1 MDCFLGLDVGTTAVK
16 ALVVD
21 LQGNVHGEASREYAY
36 SQPRPGWVEQN
47 ATDWWDCL
55 VDVIIRATQG
65 LATPPSAL
73 SLSTQGDTMV
83 PVDADGLPMAAARVW
98 MDRRGAQQ
106 VARLHERISQER
118 WTAITGS
125 ALAEYAGAVTLAWWA
140 DEMPD
145 VFASAH
151 RFCMVEDY
159 LVGRLCGSY
168 VIDAPNASRS
178 LLVDLHSR
186 DWSDELLAAVGVGRD
201 RLATVAESG
210 VPAGTL
216 RPKVAE
222 LLHLPPETLVVVGAH
237 DQTAGAVG
245 CGAVAPGTVMLATG
259 TAWVLLGAST
269 TPHMG
274 GPLQTYCH
282 AMPGG
287 IAVLAAYA
295 GGVILRWARDTF
307 YLDAC
312 GDLPDY
318 DRLTEEALEAEGSG
332 RGELVL
338 LPHFYGSGPPW
349 GRRYAFG
356 AFAGL
361 RLQHNRGDIILGLLR
376 GVAAQTAAALETMT
390 RAGYEVDA
398 LRMIGGGA
406 RSEYWAQ
413 LVADASGHPVSLPS
427 VTEAAALG
435 AAMLAAI
442 GAGALPDVHAAGRLI
457 AINHHVQPRANAGG
471 LTPASMGEYVE
482 ALDATWR
489 ALADYHASRGM

>member
-1 MDCFLGLDVGTTAVK
+1 
-16 ALVVD
+16 
-21 LQGNVHGEASREYAY
+21 
-36 SQPRPGWVEQN
+36 
-47 ATDWWDCL
+47 
-55 VDVIIRATQG
+55 
-65 LATPPSAL
+65 
-73 SLSTQGDTMV
+73 
-83 PVDADGLPMAAARVW
+83 
-98 MDRRGAQQ
+98 
-106 VARLHERISQER
+106 
-118 WTAITGS
+118 
-125 ALAEYAGAVTLAWWA
+125 
-140 DEMPD
+140 
-145 VFASAH
+145 
-151 RFCMVEDY
+151 
-159 LVGRLCGSY
+159 
-168 VIDAPNASRS
+168 
-178 LLVDLHSR
+178 
-186 DWSDELLAAVGVGRD
+186 
-201 RLATVAESG
+201 
-210 VPAGTL
+210 
-216 RPKVAE
+216 
-222 LLHLPPETLVVVGAH
+222 
-237 DQTAGAVG
+237 
-245 CGAVAPGTVMLATG
+245 
-259 TAWVLLGAST
+259 
-269 TPHMG
+269 
-274 GPLQTYCH
+274 
-282 AMPGG
+282 MPGG
-287 IAVLAAYA
+287 IAVLAAHA
-295 GGVILRWARDTF
+295 GGVILRWAREA
-307 YLDAC
+307 LCPDAC

-457 AINHHVQPRANAGG
+457 AIHHHVQPRANAGG
-471 LTPASMGEYVE
+471 LTPATMGEYVE

-489 ALADYHASRGM
+489 ALADYHARRGM